1 MTLAAE
7 NFQSIDW
14 DAWMPAEQATLLF
27 VVNEDKVL
35 LIEKKRG
42 IGAGKINGPGGRID
56 PGEGPLEAAVREVEE
71 ELRVT
76 PIGVWKV
83 GEVLFQVLDGVSI
96 LIHVFRADDCRG
108 EPTETPE
115 AIPLWT
121 PLGAIP
127 FERMWED
134 DRLWF
139 PRMLSGPPFEMRT
152 LFDGDKLLS
161 HDLRDLA

>member
-56 PGEGPLEAAVREVEE
+56 PGEDPLEAAVREVEE

-76 PIGVWKV
+76 PIGIVKV
-83 GEVLFQVLDGVSI
+83 GEVLFQVLNGVSI
-96 LIHVFRADDCRG
+96 RIHVFRADDCRACG
-108 EPTETPE
+108 HQVSLVHELM
-115 AIPLWT
+115 ADALWIDM
-121 PLGAIP
+121 PRPANDKRNSVSP
-127 FERMWED
+127 F
-134 DRLWF
+134 
-139 PRMLSGPPFEMRT
+139 PNV
-152 LFDGDKLLS
+152 
-161 HDLRDLA
+161 